1 MESVGENWTPGI
13 RETTEYSMHIFS
25 HVRSERIRGTRKK
38 VVFQCPGFLRT
49 VEAVLGLW
57 A

>member
-13 RETTEYSMHIFS
+13 REMTEYSMHIFS